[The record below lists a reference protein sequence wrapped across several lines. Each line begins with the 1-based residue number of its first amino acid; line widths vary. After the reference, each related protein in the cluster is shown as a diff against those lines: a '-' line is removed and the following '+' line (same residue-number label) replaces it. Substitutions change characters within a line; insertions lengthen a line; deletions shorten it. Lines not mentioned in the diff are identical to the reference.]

1 MLPLHGVWVRSL
13 VREQRSHM
21 PGSVAHTPPK
31 KEKYVTCILLL
42 EMHILY
48 HDTIYYVP
56 IKFYLLMMKN
66 VYLQE

>member
-1 MLPLHGVWVRSL
+1 MLPLQGVQVQSL

-21 PGSVAHTPPK
+21 PGSVTHPPPK
-31 KEKYVTCILLL
+31 KEKHVTCILLL
-42 EMHILY
+42 EMRILY
-48 HDTIYYVP
+48 HDTIYRVP